1 MTEQDVF
8 GLAQKGLKDVID
20 QIKDDQWDMKMP
32 ADFTRGKDY
41 TLRDIINYHTYDD
54 AWVTETL
61 VGKTIEEVG
70 KKWDG
75 DLLGDDPKASYA
87 KYNQIASDAVAA
99 LPEADLD
106 QKVHLSYGDFS
117 TREYLQHIICY
128 RGFRVYTLAQ
138 IIGVDTTMPAD
149 LVQGLTEIVMPHVEE
164 WRQMG
169 VFGPAINAPENAD
182 AQTKLLCAAGFYK
195 G

>member
-1 MTEQDVF
+1 MTEQQVF
-8 GLAQKGLKDVID
+8 VMAQKALKNVVD
-20 QIKDDQWDMKMP
+20 QIRDDQWDMKMP

-54 AWVTETL
+54 AWVPETL
-61 VGKTIEEVG
+61 SGKTIEEVG

-75 DLLGDDPKASYA
+75 DLLGDDPKGNYG
-87 KYNQIASDAVAA
+87 KYNQIASDAVEK
-99 LPEADLD
+99 LTDADMD
-106 QKVHLSYGDFS
+106 KKVHLSYGEFS
-117 TREYLQHIICY
+117 TRDYLQHIICY

-138 IIGVDTTMPAD
+138 LLGFDTTMPAE
-149 LVQGLTEIVMPHVEE
+149 LVEGLNEIVMPHVEE

-169 VFGPAINAPENAD
+169 VFGPAIDTPADAD
-182 AQTKLLCAAGFYK
+182 AQTKLLCASGFYK